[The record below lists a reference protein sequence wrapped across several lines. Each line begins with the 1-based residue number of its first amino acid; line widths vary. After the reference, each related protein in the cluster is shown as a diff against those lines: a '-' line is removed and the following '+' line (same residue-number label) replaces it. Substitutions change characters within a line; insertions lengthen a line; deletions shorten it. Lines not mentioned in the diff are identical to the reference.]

1 MLQQV
6 YMVRSKHFTAE
17 SIGFVDHSSLLI
29 SITVHLT
36 QLTFH
41 SKNVSTAK
49 MCQIL
54 LSFSS
59 IDNNVLS
66 QPLKTSLAKTLE
78 GICHTLSQEYIPT

>member
-54 LSFSS
+54 LSFSP
-59 IDNNVLS
+59 IDNNALS

-78 GICHTLSQEYIPT
+78 GIYHTLSQEYTPT